1 MLKSRERAVSPA
13 TMIVDIQNNMRY
25 ESLGNTGLLVSRLC
39 LGTMTFGDG
48 QGPFKAIGTVGQKE
62 ADALV
67 KAAIE
72 EDVDGIGVSYLSGQH
87 MTQMRRLLDAL
98 REQNCHVPIFCGG
111 VIPADDATE
120 LRALGVAAVVP
131 PGTLTDGLL
140 RIVAGVL
147 SDTPATTARATSLP
161 AGS

>member
-1 MLKSRERAVSPA
+1 MSPKRVLLA
-13 TMIVDIQNNMRY
+13 K
-25 ESLGNTGLLVSRLC
+25 TGLDCHDTGIVTVAQALREAGYEVIY
-39 LGTMTFGDG
+39 LGLHNSPRD
-48 QGPFKAIGTVGQKE
+48 V
-62 ADALV
+62 V

-131 PGTLTDGLL
+131 PGTLTEGLL

-147 SDTPATTARATSLP
+147 SGAPVTTARAASLP

>member
-1 MLKSRERAVSPA
+1 MTPKRVLLAK
-13 TMIVDIQNNMRY
+13 
-25 ESLGNTGLLVSRLC
+25 TGLDCHDTGIVTVAQALREAGYEVIY
-39 LGTMTFGDG
+39 LGLHNSPRD
-48 QGPFKAIGTVGQKE
+48 V
-62 ADALV
+62 V

-147 SDTPATTARATSLP
+147 SGTPATTARATSLP